1 LERTVEAV
9 AAIEKIALETPGA
22 VHTASFAGQSFVLN
36 AVSPNYATVF
46 VILAPFEERRGP
58 ALSGEAIA
66 AQLRA
71 RFQREIPEA
80 RVLVFGRPAV
90 PGLGNAGGFQL
101 MVGATCDIKLDA
113 LQTQAD
119 QLASQGQQQ
128 PRLLRGVSGRPAP
141 A

>member
-1 LERTVEAV
+1 MARRHPAASKAPCSHGASPSSSSSLAQSSGERTVEVTAAV
-9 AAIEKIALETPGA
+9 EKIVLETPG
-22 VHTASFAGQSFVLN
+22 VTHTASFPGQSIVLN
-36 AVSPNYATVF
+36 AISSNYGTMF

-58 ALSGEAIA
+58 TVRGEAIA

-101 MVGATCDIKLDA
+101 MV
-113 LQTQAD
+113 
-119 QLASQGQQQ
+119 
-128 PRLLRGVSGRPAP
+128 
-141 A
+141 